1 MPLNS
6 AWDDEAAGVL
16 RLMPTPPWNW
26 NDLHK
31 GMRRA
36 ALQLPLEGGP
46 VDLLLDL
53 RQAGKLPAGAFGH
66 IRSLGLAL
74 HPRMHDRLLVIG
86 LEPTLAGML
95 GGETGVYSDGRR
107 LLRLVGDDAGASA
120 VLEQWR
126 GARQGPT

>member
-16 RLMPTPPWNW
+16 RLLPTPPWNW

-36 ALQLPLEGGP
+36 ALQLPQEGGP

-66 IRSLGLAL
+66 VRSLGLAL
-74 HPRMHDRLLVIG
+74 HPRMRNRLLIIG
-86 LEPTLAGML
+86 LEPTLSGML
-95 GGETGVYSDGRR
+95 GGRTGSYSDGRR
-107 LLRLVGDDAGASA
+107 LLHFVADDAGARA
-120 VLEQWR
+120 VLAQWR
-126 GARQGPT
+126 ADNQGPG

>member
-6 AWDDEAAGVL
+6 SLNDERGDVL
-16 RLMPTPPWNW
+16 FLVPTPPWNW

-36 ALQLPLEGGP
+36 ALQLGQAGP
-46 VDLLLDL
+46 PVEVVLDL

-74 HPRMHDRLLVIG
+74 HPRMRNRLLVIG
-86 LEPTLAGML
+86 LEPTLKGML
-95 GGETGVYSDGRR
+95 GGRAGIYRDSKRFLRFVDDEKEAAGVLAEWRR
-107 LLRLVGDDAGASA
+107 DARDA
-120 VLEQWR
+120 
-126 GARQGPT
+126 P